1 MKDIK
6 QIEKLISEI
15 NSSAEKLRKK
25 KIIVKDEDLPS
36 NLKLMLTGVTDSK
49 AINFLFSSRVDVLL
63 DKLLTLA
70 MSGELLANIEKFITN
85 EEDIKKLFDSFGF
98 GEGSFEGP
106 VSKTIL
112 NTVRDSME
120 SEKYMKLS
128 SDAKKVKY
136 IYQKLTMKW
145 WSFWNK
151 PDLRKKYEQALYAI
165 EKILRIIANVYEN
178 RIKIVNGFNNII
190 KEEKSSEDN
199 KLVKII

>member
-6 QIEKLISEI
+6 KIEKLISEI

-25 KIIVKDEDLPS
+25 KVKVKDEDLPS
-36 NLKLMLTGVTDSK
+36 NLKLMLTGVSDIK
-49 AINFLFSSRVDVLL
+49 AVNFLFSSRLDVLL

-70 MSGELLANIEKFITN
+70 MSGELMSNIEKFMTN
-85 EEDIKKLFDSFGF
+85 EEEIKKLFDSFGF

-106 VSKTIL
+106 ISKTIL
-112 NTVRDSME
+112 NSVRDSME

-128 SDAKKVKY
+128 SDAKKIKY
-136 IYQKLTMKW
+136 VYKKLTMKW

-178 RIKIVNGFNNII
+178 RIKIMNGFNNII
-190 KEEKSSEDN
+190 KEEASSEDN
-199 KLVKII
+199 KLIKII